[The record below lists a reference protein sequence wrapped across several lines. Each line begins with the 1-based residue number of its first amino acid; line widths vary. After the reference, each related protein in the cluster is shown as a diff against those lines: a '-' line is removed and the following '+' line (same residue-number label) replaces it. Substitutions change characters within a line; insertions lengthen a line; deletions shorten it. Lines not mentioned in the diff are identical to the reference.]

1 VQHNN
6 VGILFVY
13 FNYKEPHSATEILGS
28 LLQQLQ
34 LRKTTISTA
43 IYNLWRTHTERKTRP
58 TLPEILTLLQ
68 DEAHNFIKLFV
79 VLDAL
84 DECPEKYHD
93 RDCRDKLLTLIH
105 ELGPGLRLL
114 ATGRS
119 HIKNVTEVFPDATVI
134 KIRGTEE
141 DIRKYVNSRIDM
153 ERNLKY
159 YIGKDTK
166 LRRRVTH
173 KIAKKVDGM

>member
-1 VQHNN
+1 MQHDN
-6 VGILFVY
+6 VGIVFVY
-13 FNYKEPHSATEILGS
+13 FNYKEPNSATEILGS

-43 IYNLWRTHTERKTRP
+43 VCNLWQSHIWRKTRP
-58 TLPEILTLLQ
+58 TLPEFLTLLQ
-68 DEAHNFIKLFV
+68 DEAQNFTKFFV

-84 DECPEKYHD
+84 DECPEKYQD
-93 RDCRDKLLTLIH
+93 RDCRDKLLTVIH

-114 ATGRS
+114 VTGRS

>member
-1 VQHNN
+1 MQHEN
-6 VGILFVY
+6 VAIVFVY
-13 FNYKEPHSATEILGS
+13 FNYKEPQSASEILGS

-43 IYNLWRTHTERKTRP
+43 IFNLWETHTRRKTRP
-58 TLPEILTLLQ
+58 TITEFLTLLQ
-68 DEAHNFIKLFV
+68 DEAQNFTKLFI

-84 DECPEKYHD
+84 DECPEKYDD
-93 RDCRDKLLTLIH
+93 RDCRDKLLTVIH
-105 ELGPGLRLL
+105 KLGPGFRLL

-119 HIKNVTEVFPDATVI
+119 HIKNVTEVFRDATVI

-141 DIRKYVNSRIDM
+141 DIRKFVNSRIDM

-166 LRRRVTH
+166 LRRRVTY